1 MVAYYLL
8 GLRKPGWNAEV
19 LGEPGSDLLILI
31 GKDDDWTLAA
41 DCLKYVEL
49 QSGFPHA
56 PTIKVYPGALH
67 AFNSAPY
74 SKFYGDHL
82 QGRNDPAAA
91 DSYVM
96 TKAFF
101 DARLK
106 SK

>member
-1 MVAYYLL
+1 MVAFYPPC
-8 GLRKPGWNAEV
+8 LRKPGWNAEV
-19 LGEPGSDLLILI
+19 LGEPASDLLILI
-31 GKDDDWTLAA
+31 GKDDDWTPAA

-67 AFNSAPY
+67 AFDSHLIPR
-74 SKFYGDHL
+74 FYGDHL